1 MAGNKRD
8 RATWIR
14 FSGVGFEFVAAVGGF
29 AAVGYWIDLKFDSG
43 PLWLLVAAALGL
55 IGGTYNLIRRSMAA
69 FAPPPG
75 ADEPEEKE

>member
-1 MAGNKRD
+1 MAGNKQD
-8 RATWIR
+8 RAAWIR

-29 AAVGYWIDLKFDSG
+29 AAVGYWVDLKFDSS

-69 FAPPPG
+69 FAPPSG
-75 ADEPEEKE
+75 ADEHDEEK